1 MSLSSLQPPI
11 SKASSVL
18 STNPPLPR
26 TVLTALRHGHF
37 NEAVTLIRQEH
48 NIGVGEATDLIESYL
63 RSQPALK
70 RHIDNTQAD
79 TREGLLRW
87 LLFLLI
93 GGIGLAYCLT

>member
-11 SKASSVL
+11 SEPSSAPPP
-18 STNPPLPR
+18 NPPLPR

-48 NIGVGEATDLIESYL
+48 NIGLCEATDLIDTYL
-63 RSQPALK
+63 QSQPALK
-70 RHIDNTQAD
+70 RHIDDTQAD

-93 GGIGLAYCLT
+93 GGVGLAYCLT